1 MTPDLSSQDHGQG
14 KRKPTDPWLPD
25 GQAYGKPRALT
36 NESSG
41 MPNGENTFARGI
53 AGSLHSEPDIDTILP
68 LPGTGA
74 LAAAHA
80 QMVNVVSPTESEE
93 EDGVREEGEGGGHR
107 RLHRLSSEF
116 TTVEVRV
123 GERR

>member
-1 MTPDLSSQDHGQG
+1 MTPDAASQDHGQG
-14 KRKPTDPWLPD
+14 KRKSLDPWLPD

-36 NESSG
+36 GESYG
-41 MPNGENTFARGI
+41 VPNGENTYARGI
-53 AGSLHSEPDIDTILP
+53 ASSLHSEPDIDTILP

-93 EDGVREEGEGGGHR
+93 EEGVREEGEGGGHR
-107 RLHRLSSEF
+107 VLQRLSSDF
-116 TTVEVRV
+116 TTVEVSDV
-123 GERR
+123 TV

>member
-14 KRKPTDPWLPD
+14 KRKPMDPWLPD

-36 NESSG
+36 DESSAV
-41 MPNGENTFARGI
+41 PNGESYFARG
-53 AGSLHSEPDIDTILP
+53 AASSLHSEPDIDTILP

-80 QMVNVVSPTESEE
+80 QMVNVVSPSESEE
-93 EDGVREEGEGGGHR
+93 EEGVGEEGGGGGHR
-107 RLHRLSSEF
+107 MLHRLSSEF
-116 TTVEVRV
+116 TTVEVSNV
-123 GERR
+123 KK